1 MQPVKLRPPKL
12 FTRLE
17 KKGRGGFDAIPPAPK
32 AAKPLKIRKPGS
44 FAATLGKQ
52 LEGAY

>member
-17 KKGRGGFDAIPPAPK
+17 KKSRGGFDAIPPAPK
-32 AAKPLKIRKPGS
+32 PAKKLKIPKPG
-44 FAATLGKQ
+44 FASTLGKQ